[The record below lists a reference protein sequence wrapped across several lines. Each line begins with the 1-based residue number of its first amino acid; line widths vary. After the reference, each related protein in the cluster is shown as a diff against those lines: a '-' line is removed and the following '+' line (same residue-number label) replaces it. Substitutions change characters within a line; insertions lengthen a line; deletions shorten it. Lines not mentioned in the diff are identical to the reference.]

1 MSCHITVILP
11 DGTPQNF
18 ELHEAELAGMDSR
31 QAQDWLGQEFEAAGC
46 VPTNPVGKLLLADK
60 ILCLAKTQSPQAYAQ
75 ATPWVKA
82 FLRAAACAMGRPLLT
97 IDLARH
103 SLGY

>member
-1 MSCHITVILP
+1 MRT
-11 DGTPQNF
+11 
-18 ELHEAELAGMDSR
+18 
-31 QAQDWLGQEFEAAGC
+31 AQDWLGQEFEGAGC

-60 ILCLAKTQSPQAYAQ
+60 ILVLAKTQPPQGYAQ
-75 ATPWVKA
+75 PGPWLKD
-82 FLRAAACAMGRPLLT
+82 FLRAAACSLGRPALT